1 MLRRRPV
8 LFCGLAAL
16 LLSALPARAQPQ
28 NLGPPLGVVTLRIG
42 PADDA
47 GFLHD
52 LADYIQRYGFDV
64 TGRPGGPVLDGR
76 AVFLAWFRRQDGV
89 TMLVTDLSAPE
100 KMQAFFYGRADG
112 TEGAVT
118 ADLMNAYV
126 AKMASYKAFG
136 GGPAQSSPSAAGGR
150 GPG

>member
-1 MLRRRPV
+1 M

-16 LLSALPARAQPQ
+16 LLCAAPARAQPQ
-28 NLGPPLGVVTLRIG
+28 GSGPPLGVVTLRIG

-118 ADLMNAYV
+118 ADLMQAYV

-136 GGPAQSSPSAAGGR
+136 AAPVGA
-150 GPG
+150 PGTKPNTP